1 MLQSGRKG
9 VELNLDQNLGG
20 INDYYYYYNSNM
32 SKTSSLSASRPFPL
46 TGSALH
52 RKWVSVKTASRSAH
66 KFFVQQ
72 CAANVLVI

>member
-9 VELNLDQNLGG
+9 VELNLDENLGG

-66 KFFVQQ
+66 
-72 CAANVLVI
+72 